1 MLLHLK
7 PVTKRQWSLFDR
19 QYRALFNISPTAD
32 ARLQAFAVDWL
43 KDRLILPP
51 ILSTKIIND
60 GGNNLIHDV
69 ITLSDTG
76 SNIAFI
82 DSSFCAH
89 HNINP
94 LGTWKGH
101 IDTLLS
107 SHAITT
113 PFFPVDFRLT
123 NGQVRRVIALG
134 CENIGTAT
142 GLAPHQM
149 LQLSTIFKVN
159 SKDVENC
166 TGLIRVLLGQES
178 QKIAFREGNPC

>member
-1 MLLHLK
+1 MQ
-7 PVTKRQWSLFDR
+7 PVTKRQWSLFDK
-19 QYRALFNISPTAD
+19 QYRALFNISPSSD
-32 ARLQAFAVDWL
+32 ARLQAYVVDWL

-51 ILSTKIIND
+51 ILSTTIIND
-60 GGNNLIHDV
+60 GGNTLIHDV

-94 LGTWKGH
+94 L
-101 IDTLLS
+101 S

-113 PFFPVDFRLT
+113 PFFSVDFRLT

-134 CENIGTAT
+134 CENIGRAP

-149 LQLSTIFKVN
+149 LQLSTLFKVN
-159 SKDVENC
+159 SADVENKLELKLKC
-166 TGLIRVLLGQES
+166 QH
-178 QKIAFREGNPC
+178 P